1 MGIISILTKWHYNRQ
16 QTTSLLAL
24 DLKRNMLSTI
34 MFKNPPT
41 EGCTQVLLSHCFLW
55 CPWVGI
61 FHLEK
66 EVHLR
71 SPAVRHSLCRD
82 QRRKAMGGKIQWEF
96 GRSRRA
102 KMQENACAFTW
113 RVSKNVCICSYVF
126 PLYHRDKMTRTL
138 PKKIVASRIFEWI
151 N

>member
-1 MGIISILTKWHYNRQ
+1 MGTISILRKHWHYNRQ

-34 MFKNPPT
+34 MFKNPT
-41 EGCTQVLLSHCFLW
+41 EVCTQVLLSHCFLW

-71 SPAVRHSLCRD
+71 SPAVHHSLCRD

-96 GRSRRA
+96 GRSRRE

-113 RVSKNVCICSYVF
+113 RACKNVCIYSHVF
-126 PLYHRDKMTRTL
+126 PLYHRGKMTRTL
-138 PKKIVASRIFEWI
+138 SKKIVSLESLSG
-151 N
+151 